1 MPGEEEEAVAD
12 ARRWQLPEAEIVALK
27 AALWQPL
34 GAGFAG
40 VWPDNRK
47 AVDAFL
53 FAASQWRTA
62 TTMVE
67 RRMTTLWIGLDY
79 AGIRVALDARGI
91 ALDADLMTGIQIMEQ
106 AARNAL
112 NRSTAT

>member
-1 MPGEEEEAVAD
+1 M
-12 ARRWQLPEAEIVALK
+12 R
-27 AALWQPL
+27 QPN
-34 GAGFAG
+34 GTGFAG

-67 RRMTTLWIGLDY
+67 RRMMTLWIGLDY
-79 AGIRVALDARGI
+79 AGMRVALDARGI
-91 ALDADLMTGIQIMEQ
+91 ALDAGLMNGIQIMEQ

-112 NRSTAT
+112 NGNVAV